1 MISISIHRGRELHAL
16 VSECDIGMMEGRVF
30 FGGKF
35 LPFGDPEKRGCDLY
49 KGIFLV
55 KGPKVAILEGKN
67 VELPISRP

>member
-1 MISISIHRGRELHAL
+1 
-16 VSECDIGMMEGRVF
+16 VYDIGTMEGRVF